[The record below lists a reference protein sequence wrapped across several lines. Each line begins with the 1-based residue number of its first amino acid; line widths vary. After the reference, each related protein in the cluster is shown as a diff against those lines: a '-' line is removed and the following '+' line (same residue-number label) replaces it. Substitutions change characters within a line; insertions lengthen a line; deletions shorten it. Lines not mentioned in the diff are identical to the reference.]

1 MKKIIPSFIVLLI
14 ATAIIFLTKFN
25 GLYGQDAHE
34 YYRYAKALLMFFETG
49 NHPGDYFWPVC
60 YPLVAAGISFFTHVK
75 ILLVLQLVSVVSL
88 ALVVWVVGN
97 WNFES
102 LKNLKI
108 QLAFALIAVGLS
120 PFMLR
125 EGIVCMSDMLSIALV
140 ILAFYT
146 AHNFL
151 NTEKIKWLCLFSAF
165 AALACTTRYASAVI
179 LLPFSLLI
187 AYRLVLKKAFLK
199 FLPVVFIAAICFLP
213 HFLIRLYTP
222 LAFVQHELL
231 NEWSAAN
238 FFERDF
244 TTHDGT
250 TYYLLPNF
258 VFVLVNIIHPYFWV
272 LGVPLL
278 FFVKHEDFSALIPR
292 TIFISVMLYAFFLAG
307 IPFQN
312 KRFLL
317 MSFPMAAILFY
328 PAFVRL
334 LLATAKKNVIY
345 FFVVVIH
352 SVLFVSAFKE
362 FYERNTLEKNLTAL
376 VQKYPD
382 MQLYTFDIDMAIK
395 SYGTS
400 KSIANLWQQKYEEF
414 QIPALVLFNEK
425 KFQMQWRGKNP
436 MLNWNNIKKN
446 YQLESLAKKK
456 DGWELFRIVSKK

>member
-1 MKKIIPSFIVLLI
+1 MKKILPSFIVLLI

-34 YYRYAKALLMFFETG
+34 YYRYAKALLTFFKTG
-49 NHPGDYFWPVC
+49 NNPGDYFWPVC
-60 YPLVAAGISFFTHVK
+60 YPLVAAGISFVTHVK
-75 ILLVLQLVSVVSL
+75 ILLVLQFVSVVSL
-88 ALVVWVVGN
+88 ALVVWVVSN
-97 WNFES
+97 WNFENQKH
-102 LKNLKI
+102 LKV
-108 QLAFALIAVGLS
+108 QLAYALLAVGLS

-140 ILAFYT
+140 MLAFYT
-146 AHNFL
+146 AQIFM
-151 NTEKIKWLCLFSAF
+151 NTEKIKWLCLFSVF

-187 AYRLVLKKAFLK
+187 AYRLVLNKAYLK
-199 FLPVVFIAAICFLP
+199 FLPVLFIASICFAP
-213 HFLIRLYTP
+213 HFLIRSHSP
-222 LAFVQHELL
+222 LAFAQHEWL

-258 VFVLVNIIHPYFWV
+258 VFVLVNAIHPYFWV

-278 FFVKHEDFSALIPR
+278 FFIKREDFSALVPR
-292 TIFISVMLYAFFLAG
+292 TILISVLLYAFFLAG

-317 MSFPMAAILFY
+317 MSFPLVAILCY

-334 LLATAKKNVIY
+334 LQAIHKKNVVY
-345 FFVVVIH
+345 SFVLLIH
-352 SVLFVSAFKE
+352 SALFVSAFKE
-362 FYERNTLEKNLTAL
+362 FYERNSLEKNLTAL
-376 VQKYPD
+376 VQTYPD
-382 MQLYTFDIDMAIK
+382 TLLYTFDIDVAMK
-395 SYGTS
+395 SYATT
-400 KSIANLWQQKYEEF
+400 KTIHNLWQQKYEVF

-425 KFQMQWRGKNP
+425 KFQTQWRGKNP
-436 MLNWNNIKKN
+436 MLNWINLKNN
-446 YQLESLAKKK
+446 YELESLVKRK
-456 DGWELFRIVSKK
+456 DGWELFRVVSKK